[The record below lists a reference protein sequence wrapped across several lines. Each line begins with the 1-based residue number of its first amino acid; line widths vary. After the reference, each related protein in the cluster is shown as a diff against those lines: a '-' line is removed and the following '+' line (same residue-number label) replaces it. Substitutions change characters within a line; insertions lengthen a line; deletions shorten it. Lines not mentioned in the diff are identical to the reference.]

1 MKKGLI
7 AALGLVV
14 VASSLLVYNKSKN
27 DELQSDNGSRLG
39 VSVTADS
46 LTNYETIKNLKE
58 ASELIIRGEVLNK
71 NSYMNGPSAITENKI
86 KIIESYSDNA
96 KAGDIVT
103 VVSAGGTITYEEY
116 SSVNG
121 EIEKEFVDPKT
132 LKGEELELSFEGGE
146 SLEIGKE
153 YIIFASMQKIDA
165 QGTKKYC
172 IEGINQGL
180 FKINGNTISNNYLS
194 YTKDIKSFNSDMK

>member
-1 MKKGLI
+1 
-7 AALGLVV
+7 
-14 VASSLLVYNKSKN
+14 
-27 DELQSDNGSRLG
+27 
-39 VSVTADS
+39 
-46 LTNYETIKNLKE
+46 
-58 ASELIIRGEVLNK
+58 
-71 NSYMNGPSAITENKI
+71 MNGPSAITENKI

-132 LKGEELELSFEGGE
+132 LNGEELDLSFEGGE

-180 FKINGNTISNNYLS
+180 FKINGNKVSSSAEGSAMTLPTPWRRISTPKMTTQITITITVRMRLS
-194 YTKDIKSFNSDMK
+194 SASLT